1 SLSFTGQPALLI
13 DPFIVL
19 AQIVNFALLAW
30 LLTRFLYGPVT
41 RAMQARETRVREE
54 MEQARRLHAAAEAER
69 ERYRALVAGFDAE
82 REARRSEVQAELE
95 RLRHEHV
102 AEARAEVKAL
112 RERWIRMLEQEKA
125 SFLEGLRLQVG
136 RGSVVVMRRALLELA
151 DDDLEGRC
159 IRRFV
164 ERLRAMPGE
173 DRDQLAAAVRGAE
186 AARVRSAFPLT
197 DAQRKA
203 LVDALAQTLGVEPS
217 AR

>member
-1 SLSFTGQPALLI
+1 
-13 DPFIVL
+13 
-19 AQIVNFALLAW
+19 
-30 LLTRFLYGPVT
+30 
-41 RAMQARETRVREE
+41 
-54 MEQARRLHAAAEAER
+54 
-69 ERYRALVAGFDAE
+69 
-82 REARRSEVQAELE
+82 
-95 RLRHEHV
+95 
-102 AEARAEVKAL
+102 
-112 RERWIRMLEQEKA
+112 LEQEKA

-136 RGSVVVMRRALLELA
+136 RGSVTVMRRALLELA

-186 AARVRSAFPLT
+186 AARFRSAFPLT

-217 AR
+217 ARFETDPDLVAGVE